1 MRAAVAAASPPAL
14 PARAASTDTRVAS
27 SVLLQQLLYLNVL
40 FSPGWFAA
48 FVVIL
53 ARKYG
58 QGVTLQ
64 DPDEVRIAMTIIWV
78 ITEPLRLLAG
88 YTGNLREN
96 VRLPATPKPTPSLSP
111 RLLGRPRRILQQ
123 QRLIEKL
130 YPSIQVPVLG
140 VFLMVTLFLEGP
152 IVAYLLG
159 WQKDLTPLDQALN
172 TVMAALLSAEFL
184 AGIAAINGVMKS
196 QVEKYYL
203 VDFTREALFGSSK
216 AHSG

>member
-1 MRAAVAAASPPAL
+1 MRAAVATASPPAL
-14 PARAASTDTRVAS
+14 PASTDTRVAS

-40 FSPGWFAA
+40 FSPGWLAA

-96 VRLPATPKPTPSLSP
+96 VRLPATPKPTPSPSP
-111 RLLGRPRRILQQ
+111 LGCWGRP
-123 QRLIEKL
+123 EE
-130 YPSIQVPVLG
+130 S
-140 VFLMVTLFLEGP
+140 F
-152 IVAYLLG
+152 
-159 WQKDLTPLDQALN
+159 
-172 TVMAALLSAEFL
+172 
-184 AGIAAINGVMKS
+184 
-196 QVEKYYL
+196 
-203 VDFTREALFGSSK
+203 SS
-216 AHSG
+216 SG

>member
-1 MRAAVAAASPPAL
+1 MRAASA
-14 PARAASTDTRVAS
+14 DTRVAS

-40 FSPGWFAA
+40 FSPGWFTA

-96 VRLPATPKPTPSLSP
+96 VRLPAPPKPIPPPPPLGSWGGPEESFSSSVSLNNYIP
-111 RLLGRPRRILQQ
+111 TYRCRC
-123 QRLIEKL
+123 
-130 YPSIQVPVLG
+130 
-140 VFLMVTLFLEGP
+140 
-152 IVAYLLG
+152 
-159 WQKDLTPLDQALN
+159 
-172 TVMAALLSAEFL
+172 
-184 AGIAAINGVMKS
+184 
-196 QVEKYYL
+196 
-203 VDFTREALFGSSK
+203 
-216 AHSG
+216 